1 MTGWR
6 EGACAGLQCGQ
17 EQRTACNCV
26 RGEDTWD
33 YGLGKEEGI
42 ALGQPR
48 VASHLSSRGSPAR
61 VPSKGTGASQAADS
75 AQTGSRPPPRTLLLA
90 PPVAGQVHTS
100 TGIMPSLLL
109 RGGKRDSSARNSRG
123 NCTRCPSTL
132 RSCSRATIGLTEAKF
147 STPT

>member
-1 MTGWR
+1 MDR
-6 EGACAGLQCGQ
+6 EKRKELHWVSRKWHHISAAEDPLLGCQARGRGL
-17 EQRTACNCV
+17 
-26 RGEDTWD
+26 
-33 YGLGKEEGI
+33 
-42 ALGQPR
+42 PR
-48 VASHLSSRGSPAR
+48 MLSLPRPA
-61 VPSKGTGASQAADS
+61 PDH
-75 AQTGSRPPPRTLLLA
+75 PPTLLLA

-132 RSCSRATIGLTEAKF
+132 RSWSRATIGLTEAKF